1 MLRSRHGRQR
11 ADRTVAK
18 EDGMKDQ
25 GRAHMR
31 MGGLQAL
38 VLAAV
43 LGAGGVRAVGQP
55 LPPPCDNPLP
65 AGPVL
70 HQFDGATQLDRFG
83 HSVAFGDVNGDGMA
97 DIIVGAVI
105 GTRASREALLSTHY
119 AD

>member
-1 MLRSRHGRQR
+1 MRGLDMPLRMGYGRVSRVSRGSRSRDHRFEDAEGGLGGGPMLRSRHDRQR

-43 LGAGGVRAVGQP
+43 LGAGGVLAAGQP

-70 HQFDGATQLDRFG
+70 H
-83 HSVAFGDVNGDGMA
+83 
-97 DIIVGAVI
+97 
-105 GTRASREALLSTHY
+105 
-119 AD
+119 